1 MHISS
6 TALLGV
12 AFLALSIAAT
22 FTMFQFWGYEYD
34 EVKKKSSCPQ
44 WKMNIHRGI
53 GFAYIIVYVLMMTEM
68 VPRIWEYQVEFPVR
82 TVVHILLGTTIGVI
96 LIIKVSIIRFFR
108 HFEEWMPVLGVSLL
122 LCSVLLGVMSL
133 PAFFRERALA
143 QGAVGGGVYSVENR
157 ERIDHLLPKAGFPDG
172 VDVTA
177 LSTVKSL
184 EKGRHVLLDKCVAC
198 HDLKTIITKPR
209 TPSDW
214 VRTSKR
220 MVKKPSLGGVITELE
235 GHQAATYLI
244 AITPDLQ
251 RSAKLKRHAAMENEE
266 AKQAAIEVL
275 EPDAGVAEVPTP
287 IESTLDA
294 GLPAEEP
301 STGKDETE
309 TPKPKEQD
317 PPVAPVVKKPK
328 PVKKPFNMA
337 KAKELYKEECSQC
350 HDLSDVTDA
359 PPGSRKEVNQLM
371 RRMVENGL
379 ELGKKDLSL
388 LRGYLVRRFVK

>member
-53 GFAYIIVYVLMMTEM
+53 GVAYIVVYVLMMTEM

-96 LIIKVSIIRFFR
+96 LIIKVSIVRFFR

-157 ERIDHLLPKAGFPDG
+157 ERIDRLLPKAGFPDD
-172 VDVTA
+172 VDVTT

-184 EKGRHVLLDKCVAC
+184 EKGRQVLLDKCVAC

-251 RSAKLKRHAAMENEE
+251 RSAKLKRHAALENEE
-266 AKQAAIEVL
+266 AKKAAIEVL
-275 EPDAGVAEVPTP
+275 EPDAGVAKVPTP
-287 IESTLDA
+287 
-294 GLPAEEP
+294 EEP
-301 STGKDETE
+301 VPDGGAPATEVE
-309 TPKPKEQD
+309 TPKPKDQE

-379 ELGKKDLSL
+379 ELERKDLSL
-388 LRGYLVRRFVK
+388 IRGYLVRRFVK